1 MFGFL
6 FLLLDT
12 FTEHLSL
19 ENEGFLMHVYNI

>member
-1 MFGFL
+1 MFGF

-19 ENEGFLMHVYNI
+19 ENEGFLMHVYDI